1 VDDTKTWALIHAE
14 RSAMSDTLAA
24 LTPSQWAEPSLCAG
38 WSVQNA
44 AGHILVGAEQTPA
57 HFMKGM
63 VANGFR
69 FNTMVDHG
77 ARRAGALPPAEI
89 VRRLKATTST
99 TNHPPAPVMAMLGEI
114 VVHGEDIRRPL
125 GLPSEPAAESL
136 AACLEMYS
144 KASFPVGAKKRIAGL
159 SVVATDVEWTHGAG
173 PEVSGPGLSLLLA
186 ICGRS
191 AGLDGLSGDGVATL
205 RSRMAPAN

>member
-1 VDDTKTWALIHAE
+1 VDDTRTWKLIHAE
-14 RSAMSDTLAA
+14 RAAMSDTLAS
-24 LTPSQWAEPSLCAG
+24 LTPSQWAEPSLCGG
-38 WSVQNA
+38 WSVQEA
-44 AGHILVGAEQTPA
+44 AGHIVAGAEQTPA

-63 VANGFR
+63 VVNGFR
-69 FNTMVDHG
+69 FNAMMDRG
-77 ARRAGALPPAEI
+77 ARRNGALPPAEI
-89 VRRLKATTST
+89 VRRLQATTST

-125 GLPSEPAAESL
+125 GLTYQPDSESL

-159 SVVATDVEWTHGAG
+159 RVVATDADWSHGAG
-173 PEVSGPGLSLLLA
+173 PEVSGPGLSVVLA

-191 AGLDGLSGDGVATL
+191 AGLAGLTGDGVATL
-205 RSRMAPAN
+205 QSRM